1 MRHEPESKKQK
12 LIQEESGVGIY
23 SGDTVSTSSEHKTEH
38 LPEAI
43 CEFNILE
50 ASSVRAGTQYK
61 YSDFLG
67 KDDRKYAKPWT
78 DKMQPVYAYTDK
90 HTLHGRKGCSSYD

>member
-43 CEFNILE
+43 CEFNVLDRNLSLYCLLPTSYRFQSQLE
-50 ASSVRAGTQYK
+50 HPFRPCKIFLSVNVVWLSVKRQLLAGEN
-61 YSDFLG
+61 L
-67 KDDRKYAKPWT
+67 
-78 DKMQPVYAYTDK
+78 
-90 HTLHGRKGCSSYD
+90 